1 MTFEEAD
8 QKYCELRGPKG
19 SDMSCHF
26 IALYWG
32 GEYEQAATEIE
43 QRIGCDH
50 DIALKLVKKYSKG
63 IPVIKSDPNAVNATP
78 RYVPKCPTCGSPNI
92 RRITEIFSYNPRQF
106 KCNNCGYKW

>member
-19 SDMSCHF
+19 SDSSLHF
-26 IALYWG
+26 MNLYWR

-50 DIALKLVKKYSKG
+50 DIAVKIVNKHSKG
-63 IPVIKSDPNAVNATP
+63 VPVVKLDPNAANARP

-92 RRITEIFSYNPRQF
+92 KKQFLSGGWFSKQF
-106 KCNNCGYKW
+106 RCNNCGYEW